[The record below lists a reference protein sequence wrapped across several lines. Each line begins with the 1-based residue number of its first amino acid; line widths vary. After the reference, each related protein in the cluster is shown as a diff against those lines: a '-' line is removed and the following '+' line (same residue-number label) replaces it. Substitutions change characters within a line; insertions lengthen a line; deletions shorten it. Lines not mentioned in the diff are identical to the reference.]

1 MNQSLLIFAAIAFIF
16 GLFSNSLKNTYLSG
30 PILFVLAGLL
40 AGPFG
45 LNILDLEIGNTSV
58 GTFAELTLAL
68 VLFGD
73 ASLARFSI
81 VGRNVKFPERL
92 LLIGLPLTLLLGI
105 GVGSLVFNS
114 LSLYE
119 IAILAIILAP
129 TDAALGKPVVS
140 NPAIPARIRESL
152 NIESG
157 LNDGICVPFLLLVFA
172 LMDRGSNVTGM
183 QGTMFFVKA
192 IGIGMLIGLTLTYAG
207 NWLIRKSMEKNWMDE
222 SWERIIIVTLAFLIY
237 GLAGI
242 LGGSGFIA
250 CFSGGLLFGVIQ
262 KRHKQKLILAVEGIS
277 DLFSL
282 ITWGLFGS
290 IIVYRVF
297 SHITWQT
304 ILYAVLS
311 LTLIR
316 MLPVYLSLVR
326 TDLNRYE
333 KLFIG
338 WFGPR
343 GLATIVFIYLALE
356 HGVKPDNPL
365 VSATIFTIL
374 LSIVLHGSTAKL
386 ITDYYKRT
394 NKFN

>member
-1 MNQSLLIFAAIAFIF
+1 MNQSLLIIAAIAFIF

-58 GTFAELTLAL
+58 GAFAELTLAL

-192 IGIGMLIGLTLTYAG
+192 IGVGMLIGLTLTYAG

>member
-1 MNQSLLIFAAIAFIF
+1 MNQSLLIIAAIAFIF

-105 GVGSLVFNS
+105 GVGSLVFSS
-114 LSLYE
+114 LSIYE

-192 IGIGMLIGLTLTYAG
+192 IGVGMLIGLTLTYAG